1 MVDGAL
7 LQEVLQEEA
16 GILERMLDLE
26 EETQY
31 LLIKGEAKE
40 LEKLNMEKDKL
51 IARLTELEEQRQ
63 KLFPAGVTLE
73 QYLVEEKPG
82 NRRELEEIRKILLQL
97 HASLQK
103 KLNLNRYLLRH
114 NLHFTRQ
121 SINSLFPGIKDTTLY
136 ASSGEKNEQIPAGLV
151 DSNV

>member
-1 MVDGAL
+1 
-7 LQEVLQEEA
+7 
-16 GILERMLDLE
+16 MLDLE

-40 LEKLNMEKDKL
+40 LEKLNMDKDKL

-73 QYLVEEKPG
+73 QYLIEEKPG

-97 HASLQK
+97 HVSLQK
-103 KLNLNRYLLRH
+103 K
-114 NLHFTRQ
+114 
-121 SINSLFPGIKDTTLY
+121 
-136 ASSGEKNEQIPAGLV
+136 
-151 DSNV
+151 